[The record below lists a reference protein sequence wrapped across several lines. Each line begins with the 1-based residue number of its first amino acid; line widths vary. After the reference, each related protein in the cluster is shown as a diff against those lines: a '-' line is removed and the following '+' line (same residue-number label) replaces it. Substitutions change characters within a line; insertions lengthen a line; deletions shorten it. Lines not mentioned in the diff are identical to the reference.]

1 MTIQT
6 SGTLG
11 RIADYWGEMP
21 SSRERRWL
29 WAWLKYFFPGRPVLL
44 MRLSASPIESIVH
57 VKSPLLDGDIDF
69 ELEQMLRGHA
79 ASIQTLHAGRFFN
92 RTEDFDWIGTDDRQ
106 LCWLIYRTRNFLK
119 LEIPDAE
126 ARFSKRDYFICLM
139 DLILGSLLDK
149 KNHLATLHQSWLRHL
164 QDTSYLNWF
173 SDDDEPGRCDFAW
186 QVLDTRMQYT
196 LSDSI
201 QINPVIGQEFRKYPG
216 GTGLKSYFDSLQVS
230 DFEKQSHVAHIK
242 KLWSQ
247 RKYRKKQEK
256 NKIRQRNF
264 VLPDATIKD
273 LDKLAKGLGVSR
285 TQVLERLIDLAVR
298 HGMPG
303 ALAEPGITFDL
314 PGDY

>member
-1 MTIQT
+1 MTIEVNE
-6 SGTLG
+6 TLV
-11 RIADYWGEMP
+11 RITEYWGETP

-44 MRLSASPIESIVH
+44 MRPGASPVESIVH
-57 VKSPLLDGDIDF
+57 VKPLILDSDCDT
-69 ELEQMLRGHA
+69 ELEQLLRQQV
-79 ASIQTLHAGRFFN
+79 ASIQTLRAGRFFN
-92 RTEDFDWIGTDDRQ
+92 QAEDFDWVGTEHRQ
-106 LCWLIYRTRNFLK
+106 LCWLINHTHNLLRIRV
-119 LEIPDAE
+119 PDAE
-126 ARFSKRDYFICLM
+126 ARFSKRDYLICLI
-139 DLILGSLLDK
+139 DLVLASLLDK
-149 KNHLATLHQSWLRHL
+149 KNYLDRLHQSWLRHL
-164 QDTSYLNWF
+164 RDTSYLNWF

-196 LSDSI
+196 LLDSI
-201 QINPVIGQEFRKYPG
+201 QLNPVIGQEFRKYPG
-216 GTGLKSYFDSLQVS
+216 GTGLKCYFDSLQVS

-264 VLPDATIKD
+264 VLPDATIKN

-285 TQVLERLIDLAVR
+285 TQVLERLIELAVR

-303 ALAEPGITFDL
+303 ALADPGTTFDL